1 MSVKIIHICQD
12 EKFIN
17 SAIQQFEFCFPNSNT
32 FYVVS
37 HLSDFV
43 HVKFE
48 QCVQVCKR
56 EQLRTIAQT
65 IDKSVLVV
73 LHSLSDTFY
82 DFVLQLPKE
91 NTIIWLCFGFEIY
104 NDVNF
109 FKTKNLLDTITK
121 NRFPEVKT
129 LKKKKIKD
137 LFRPYYRL
145 LNKNLPLSSREYK
158 VKVLK
163 RINFLGSSF
172 QEEFEAICLLIKQ
185 KKHFFDFWYYP
196 LEQILNVSAP
206 LNLNKKNI
214 LIGNSGSTSG
224 NHLDVFDQLKRYNL
238 IAEKIIVPLNYGES
252 NYIDVVVNE
261 GNNHFSQKF
270 QPLLEFLSLQ
280 EYNVILEGVG
290 IAIFNNRR
298 QQAVGNTIALLWM
311 GAKVFLSK
319 HNPFYH
325 FLKRKGLNIY
335 CYEIDLNEQNCN
347 QLLSLQQIEQ
357 NRSVLFNLLNREKLA
372 VKLQEQILKINAK

>member
-17 SAIQQFEFCFPNSNT
+17 SAIQQFEFSFPGSNT

-37 HLSDFV
+37 HLPDFA
-43 HVKFE
+43 HVKSQE
-48 QCVQVCKR
+48 CVQHCNIQELK
-56 EQLRTIAQT
+56 TIAQT
-65 IDKSVLVV
+65 VEKSVLVV

-82 DFVLQLPKE
+82 DFVLELPKE

-104 NDVNF
+104 NDANF
-109 FKTKNLLDTITK
+109 FKTKNLFDTITK
-121 NRFPEVKT
+121 NRFPEVKI

-137 LFRPYYRL
+137 LARPYYRL

-185 KKHFFDFWYYP
+185 EKHFFDFWYYP
-196 LEQILNVSAP
+196 LEQILDVSAP
-206 LNLNKKNI
+206 LNLDKKNI

-224 NHLDVFDQLKRYNL
+224 NHLDVFNQLKRYNL

-280 EYNVILEGVG
+280 EYNVILEEVG

-347 QLLSLQQIEQ
+347 QLLSLQQIEH

-372 VKLQEQILKINAK
+372 VELQEQILKINA

>member
-17 SAIQQFEFCFPNSNT
+17 SAIQQFEFSFPKSNI

-37 HLSDFV
+37 HLPDFV
-43 HVKFE
+43 HVKSQE
-48 QCVQVCKR
+48 CVEHCNIQELKA
-56 EQLRTIAQT
+56 IAQT
-65 IDKSVLVV
+65 VEKSVLVV

-91 NTIIWLCFGFEIY
+91 NTVIWLCFGFEIY
-104 NDVNF
+104 NDANF

-129 LKKKKIKD
+129 LKKKKVKD
-137 LFRPYYRL
+137 LVRPYYRL
-145 LNKNLPLSSREYK
+145 FNKKLPLSSKEFK

-172 QEEFEAICLLIKQ
+172 QEEFEAICVLIKQ
-185 KKHFFDFWYYP
+185 KKLFFDFWYYP
-196 LEQILNVSAP
+196 LEQILDVSKP
-206 LNLNKKNI
+206 LNLDKKNI

-252 NYIDVVVNE
+252 KYIDVVVNE
-261 GNNHFSQKF
+261 GNNNFSQKF
-270 QPLLEFLSLQ
+270 QPLLEFLSLE
-280 EYNVILEGVG
+280 EYNFILEEVGV
-290 IAIFNNRR
+290 AIFNNRR

-347 QLLSLQQIEQ
+347 QLLSLQQIEH
-357 NRSVLFNLLNREKLA
+357 NRSTLFNFLNREKLA
-372 VKLQEQILKINAK
+372 VELQEQILKINV

>member
-17 SAIQQFEFCFPNSNT
+17 SAIQQFEFSFPDSNT

-37 HLSDFV
+37 HLPNFV
-43 HVKFE
+43 HVKYQE
-48 QCVQVCKR
+48 CVQHCNIQHLK
-56 EQLRTIAQT
+56 TIAHT
-65 IDKSVLVV
+65 LDKSALVV
-73 LHSLSDTFY
+73 LHSLPVAFY

-91 NTIIWLCFGFEIY
+91 NTVIWLCFGFEIY
-104 NDVNF
+104 NDPNF

-129 LKKKKIKD
+129 IKKKKVKD
-137 LFRPYYRL
+137 LVRPYYRL
-145 LNKNLPLSSREYK
+145 LNKKLPLSSREFK
-158 VKVLK
+158 IKVLK

-172 QEEFEAICLLIKQ
+172 QEEFESICLLLKQ
-185 KKHFFDFWYYP
+185 KKVFFDFWYYP
-196 LEQILNVSAP
+196 LEQILDVSAP
-206 LNLNKKNI
+206 RNLDKKNI

-224 NHLDVFDQLKRYNL
+224 NHLDVFDQLKKYNL
-238 IAEKIIVPLNYGES
+238 TAEKIIVPLNYGES
-252 NYIDVVVNE
+252 KYIDVVVNE
-261 GNNHFSQKF
+261 GNNHFAQKF
-270 QPLLEFLSLQ
+270 TPLLEFLSLQ
-280 EYNVILEGVG
+280 EYNVILDGVG
-290 IAIFNNRR
+290 IAILNNRR

-325 FLKRKGLNIY
+325 FLMRKGLNIY

-347 QLLSLQQIEQ
+347 QLLSLQQIEH

-372 VKLQEQILKINAK
+372 VELQEQILKINA